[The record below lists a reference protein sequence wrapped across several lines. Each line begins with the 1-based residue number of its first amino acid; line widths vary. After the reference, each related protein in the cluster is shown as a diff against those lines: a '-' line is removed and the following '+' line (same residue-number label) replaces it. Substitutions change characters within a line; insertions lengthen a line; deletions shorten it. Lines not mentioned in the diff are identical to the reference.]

1 MASRNSQV
9 WDSKEADV
17 LKSLLAP
24 LDPLLFVEKY
34 FGREPLYVKGTPDK
48 FKTLFNRKRFDKAVK
63 AAFRKSHVP
72 SFRLSAVVRDLD
84 GSWSVTEP
92 IKPKEIP
99 AALADGYTVCVN
111 DITLGD
117 EKLAALCLAIKS
129 RMNFAGRVRFNC
141 YLSPD
146 ASGTDTH
153 FDTSVSTTLQIE
165 GTKRWRYAERPA
177 VPWPPSN
184 AILQTDGA
192 RQWKLPWIGQQPWEQ
207 LDEVRTEEFKEVILE
222 PGDLLCLP
230 AGTWHNARA
239 IGHSL
244 ALNMAFSPISCISLL
259 TRILQD
265 VFDGD
270 ESWRGG
276 PPPAYQDQP
285 DGVQLPASV
294 QNYFEARLQEVRS
307 KLNTIDARGE
317 LVQRPWRELVDP
329 QS

>member
-1 MASRNSQV
+1 MTRKNFPV

-17 LKSLLAP
+17 LKQLLAP
-24 LDPLLFVEKY
+24 LDPVLFVEKY
-34 FGREPLYVKGTPDK
+34 FARQPVYVRGTPDK
-48 FKTLFNRKRFDKAVK
+48 FKTLFNRKRFNKAVQV
-63 AAFRKSHVP
+63 AFKKSHVP

-84 GSWSVTEP
+84 GSWSATEP
-92 IKPKEIP
+92 IKPKEI
-99 AALADGYTVCVN
+99 AATLAGGFTVCVN

-117 EKLAALCLAIKS
+117 EKLAALCLAVKS
-129 RMNFAGRVRFNC
+129 QMNFAGRVRFNC

-177 VPWPPSN
+177 VAWPPSN
-184 AILQTDGA
+184 ATLQNDGT
-192 RQWKLPWIGQQPWEQ
+192 RQWKLPWVGQQPWEQ
-207 LDEVRTEEFKEVILE
+207 LDAVKTKEFKEVILE

-239 IGHSL
+239 IDHSL
-244 ALNMAFSPISCISLL
+244 ALNMAFSPISCITLL
-259 TRILQD
+259 TRILEG
-265 VFDGD
+265 VFEGN
-270 ESWRGG
+270 ESWRAG
-276 PPPAYQDQP
+276 PPAAYQDDP
-285 DGVQLPASV
+285 DAPQLPTSV
-294 QNYFEARLQEVRS
+294 ENYFEARLEEVRR

-329 QS
+329 ES